1 MRRDRAYRCG
11 RGGVRGPGGGAGVR
25 GDRGLRGGRRRVGAR
40 RRSRR
45 RAVRAP
51 RRRSRVGPL
60 APVPARR
67 PRARRSRR
75 RARRHVRQ
83 AVRTQ
88 RGRGGR
94 DAARRGARGF
104 GAPPELRAPLHTDA
118 RAAPRPG
125 VGGCRGHPRARP
137 VDARQRQ
144 LPRPPAPARLVVPAR
159 ARWRVDRRVGFPRGR
174 HAALDVRRDHGRA
187 GRLPDHDPGTPRPRR
202 PAATV

>member
-1 MRRDRAYRCG
+1 MTVRIGVVGTGFGARVVAPVFAETEGCEVVDVVSARDDAAVAALCARRDVDLVSVHSPPFLHVAHVRAAVDAGHAVMCDKPFGRNEAEAAEMLRVAE
-11 RGGVRGPGGGAGVR
+11 RGGC
-25 GDRGLRGGRRRVGAR
+25 
-40 RRSRR
+40 
-45 RAVRAP
+45 
-51 RRRSRVGPL
+51 
-60 APVPARR
+60 
-67 PRARRSRR
+67 
-75 RARRHVRQ
+75 
-83 AVRTQ
+83 
-88 RGRGGR
+88 
-94 DAARRGARGF
+94 
-104 GAPPELRAPLHTDA
+104 GAPPELRAPLHADA

-144 LPRPPAPARLVVPAR
+144 LPRPPAPPRLVVPAR